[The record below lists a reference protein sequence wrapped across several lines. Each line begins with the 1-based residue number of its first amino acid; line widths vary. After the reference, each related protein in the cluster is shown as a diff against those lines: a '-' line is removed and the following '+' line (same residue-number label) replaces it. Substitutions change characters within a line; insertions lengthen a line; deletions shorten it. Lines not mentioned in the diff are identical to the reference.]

1 MEQRSAHFGVDFMP
15 MEAKRI
21 ILKIRI
27 LGRLKQRGRT
37 YSYALIKEFERR
49 GFSKFYGPTLKNDMY
64 NALRTLEKAGYIKPS
79 SRAEG
84 GKVKIYYTITERGEK
99 ALKSVG
105 RMMMQTVKQAG
116 RLFG

>member
-1 MEQRSAHFGVDFMP
+1 MEQKSAHFGMNFMP

-27 LGRLKQRGRT
+27 LGRLKLRGKT
-37 YSYALIKEFERR
+37 YSYALIKEFEQF
-49 GFSKFYGPTLKNDMY
+49 GLKFYGPTLKNDMY
-64 NALRTLEKAGYIKPS
+64 NALRALEKAGYIKPS
-79 SRAEG
+79 AKADG
-84 GKVKIYYTITERGEK
+84 GKIKVYYTITPRGEK

-105 RMMMQTVKQAG
+105 KMMIQTVRQAG